1 MKNLPL
7 HNLLYMNAMYFRCVV
22 FTQIKNEFETDRDR
36 QTDRNSYRAYVNI
49 GVYRCKMYT
58 HR

>member
-7 HNLLYMNAMYFRCVV
+7 HNLLYMNATMYFRCVV

-49 GVYRCKMYT
+49 GL
-58 HR
+58 